1 MAGKSTSEVRIGGGV
16 VGGYAFDAPIGS
28 IRPNSGDATLDAAY
42 QDDGYVSDDGLEIKF
57 DNGADKVKDWNQDT
71 IAIIQK
77 SNEATLTVTYAQ
89 VSVALA
95 TLLFGAEN
103 VAATDGKL
111 TKISYDG
118 ELRPH
123 RQYAFLQK
131 DSNGPSILDIGD
143 GQVSSVDGIT
153 FKKDEI
159 VSFKT
164 EIELFKDASGKF
176 FNWHLISP
184 VTPVTP

>member
-1 MAGKSTSEVRIGGGV
+1 MAGKTTSEVRVGGGA

-28 IRPNSGDATLDAAY
+28 TRPTSGDDTLDDAY

-57 DNGADKVKDWNQDT
+57 DNGADKVKDWNLDT
-71 IAIIQK
+71 IAVIQK
-77 SNEATLTVTYAQ
+77 SNEATLTVTFAQ
-89 VSVALA
+89 VSAALA
-95 TLLFGAEN
+95 SLLFGEEN
-103 VAATDGKL
+103 VTVTSGKL

-118 ELRPH
+118 GLRPH

-131 DSNGPSILDIGD
+131 DNNGPSILDIGD
-143 GQVSSVDGIT
+143 GQVSSIDGVT

-164 EIELFKDASGKF
+164 EIELFKDKDGKF
-176 FNWHLISP
+176 FNWHLLGQSGS
-184 VTPVTP
+184 